1 MTKKRPSALLST
13 SDALADEITALSAG
27 VSAKDMKFLVALV
40 TLDNV
45 VEAAR
50 EVGIHPQTAKVKAK
64 KLKPVLDKIYPILQR
79 EAIKGLTALV
89 PKATAALGKLLDD
102 LEDSKTDTKRKTAEA
117 ILDRVI
123 GKPIARVAV
132 QEQTEKAVTIEFKN
146 WAPPIVPVDKPET
159 S

>member
-1 MTKKRPSALLST
+1 MTKKRPNTQLLT
-13 SDALADEITALSAG
+13 SDDLADEIATLSAG
-27 VSAKDMKFLVALV
+27 VSAKDLKFLVALV

-45 VEAAR
+45 VAAAR

-132 QEQTEKAVTIEFKN
+132 KKQTDEAVTIEFKD
-146 WAPPIVPVDKPET
+146 WAPPVVPVSKPDT